1 MAPTEESAPEVPV
14 TEEVMPD
21 LEVPEDSGAQPT
33 SRSGAVDVRALAK
46 DVAVSVR
53 EILLGDEEF
62 IKRSQAVK
70 DKRLKLLDEENPA
83 LVQRVVKYLKKYDGD
98 EEEVARQIRLD
109 ALAEGARASAKEPSG
124 EADPGRS
131 EPRGPEPKEDLK
143 SWVSR
148 QLTEAGI
155 PFDHPDYKAVLA
167 EFKQGQFDPA
177 EFRGAVRGLVARL
190 RASASVS
197 PSAAVSESTG
207 AGVTVTQRSL
217 VESYVKDMNAA
228 RGNREELRL
237 IKARYRERGVDVDRV
252 DLTPGKVSRPSFPK
266 REVDTVSR

>member
-70 DKRLKLLDEENPA
+70 DKRLKLLDEDNPA

-148 QLTEAGI
+148 PLTEAGI
-155 PFDHPDYKAVLA
+155 REIYVHTGQHFDQAMSQVFFDELQLKAP
-167 EFKQGQFDPA
+167 EFD
-177 EFRGAVRGLVARL
+177 
-190 RASASVS
+190 AS
-197 PSAAVSESTG
+197 STEKLKSW
-207 AGVTVTQRSL
+207 VTMPPL
-217 VESYVKDMNAA
+217 
-228 RGNREELRL
+228 
-237 IKARYRERGVDVDRV
+237 
-252 DLTPGKVSRPSFPK
+252 P
-266 REVDTVSR
+266 